1 MERNLIITISRQYG
15 SGGRIIGKKLAEQL
29 EIPFYD
35 NELINLAAEKTGLS
49 KECFKDAESVSTSNL
64 LLSLSTLTPT
74 VDTYGLP
81 LNEKIFFFF
90 LQVIKEVADQ
100 GSCVIVGRSADYVLS
115 ENPNC
120 INVFIYADLEDRVKR
135 AVELY
140 GLDAKNAKNAVIKTD
155 KKRAGYYNYFTGKKW
170 GRLENYDLAINTS
183 KITLDDVVEILKLY
197 VEKR

>member
-1 MERNLIITISRQYG
+1 MVQS
-15 SGGRIIGKKLAEQL
+15 
-29 EIPFYD
+29 
-35 NELINLAAEKTGLS
+35 
-49 KECFKDAESVSTSNL
+49 
-64 LLSLSTLTPT
+64 
-74 VDTYGLP
+74 
-81 LNEKIFFFF
+81 
-90 LQVIKEVADQ
+90 QVIKEVADQ

>member
-81 LNEKIFFFF
+81 LNEKIF
-90 LQVIKEVADQ
+90 LVQSQVIKEVADQ

-120 INVFIYADLEDRVKR
+120 INVFIYADLKDRVKR